1 MTLQQS
7 ASTAVKNSHWEDMI
21 GEWEALEEKAIQQAS
36 SCGGCQRQ
44 QAQRGSTGTQRN
56 SWQLLWQD
64 EAWICTAV
72 SDPVS
77 SVKTPPMAG
86 QSCSNNANNAA
97 AKFQVFPKFI
107 LSILMESPGLEPVSV
122 VSIVHFHQSIFFC
135 FSSSGLQGGG
145 WSLSQLSEGKRCTV
159 AGIMQR

>member
-1 MTLQQS
+1 MTLQQI
-7 ASTAVKNSHWEDMI
+7 ASMAVKNSHWEDMI
-21 GEWEALEEKAIQQAS
+21 GECEAQEEKAIQQAS

-44 QAQRGSTGTQRN
+44 QAQPGSTGTQRN

-64 EAWICTAV
+64 EPWICTAV

-77 SVKTPPMAG
+77 NVKTPPMAG

-107 LSILMESPGLEPVSV
+107 LSSLMESPGFEPVSV
-122 VSIVHFHQSIFFC
+122 VFYRLCISIHP
-135 FSSSGLQGGG
+135 FSSAFPVQGCREGAGAYPSCQRVKGAPLQG
-145 WSLSQLSEGKRCTV
+145 
-159 AGIMQR
+159 